1 MSEFIPI
8 SVIGSST
15 CSQEVAMLAEEVG
28 RELAKRGAT
37 VVCGGLGGV
46 MEAVCKGAREA
57 GGQTIGILPRDDRHE
72 ANRWVEIPIVTG
84 IGYARNAVVVKT
96 GLAVI
101 AIDGAFGTLSEI
113 GHAVGQEDPL
123 TVIGLKMT
131 LAQAGTAGSGSCPP
145 HAATVSRP
153 SRRTATATRFTM
165 PPSCPCCAGGAM
177 AGHSSRE
184 LELLAALGQ
193 RRDEALDRGGLP

>member
-15 CSQEVAMLAEEVG
+15 CSQEVARLAEEVG

-57 GGQTIGILPRDDRHE
+57 GGHTIGILPRDDRRE

-113 GHAVGQEDPL
+113 GHAVGQDNPL
-123 TVIGLKMT
+123 TVIGLMT
-131 LAQAGTAGSGSCPP
+131 WELSKNGETDNTLIRAKNPVDA
-145 HAATVSRP
+145 VDK
-153 SRRTATATRFTM
+153 
-165 PPSCPCCAGGAM
+165 AM
-177 AGHSSRE
+177 AAARAR
-184 LELLAALGQ
+184 LE
-193 RRDEALDRGGLP
+193 RDGNR